1 MAIESVFDAVRQI
14 ALFQG
19 LQPSQI
25 SEIVRRSERVL
36 FKPGDAIIRQGETGD
51 GAYLIISGT
60 AVRTAGPVNREPE
73 ELRAGTLLGEMAM
86 LVETEFSS
94 TVVCREQV
102 KALKITRS
110 GLLEQMSSD
119 PSLAD
124 HILEKLAERL
134 RQLASQLRQIE
145 KILSPID
152 EPERHPPP
160 TLRLIAFDSGAGQA
174 LT

>member
-1 MAIESVFDAVRQI
+1 
-14 ALFQG
+14 
-19 LQPSQI
+19 
-25 SEIVRRSERVL
+25 
-36 FKPGDAIIRQGETGD
+36 
-51 GAYLIISGT
+51 
-60 AVRTAGPVNREPE
+60 
-73 ELRAGTLLGEMAM
+73 
-86 LVETEFSS
+86 VETEFSS

-160 TLRLIAFDSGAGQA
+160 TLRLIAFDSGAEQA